1 MEKLRE
7 YYGTRVEDA
16 DGKRGVLSIASPE
29 DIERVFLKN
38 KREDPAIRAFLA
50 SVEPMDKEWK
60 ERIKEFWWGREE
72 RETGYNPRYYELRD
86 RLLSFGGESVC
97 FSFGEPDLAPIL
109 QYGQFWHGYK
119 AKRKR
124 GKPRRCHEN
133 ALALHRSLGYG
144 LCTGYALSDDG
155 MWRQHSWCIERR
167 PRTTNIIET
176 TEPRVMYFG
185 FVLDDDYIKRFG
197 RRL

>member
-1 MEKLRE
+1 MKDLME
-7 YYGTRVEDA
+7 YYGTRMVDIC
-16 DGKRGVLSIASPE
+16 GSRRIVPIVCPE
-29 DIERVFLKN
+29 DMDGLYLKSQ
-38 KREDPAIRAFLA
+38 KEDPDVRAFLA
-50 SVEPMDKEWK
+50 SVRPMDPEWK
-60 ERIKEFWWGREE
+60 ERIKEFWWGREK
-72 RETGYNPRYYELRD
+72 RDDRYDPRYYELRD

-185 FVLDDDYIKRFG
+185 FVLDDNYIKRFG